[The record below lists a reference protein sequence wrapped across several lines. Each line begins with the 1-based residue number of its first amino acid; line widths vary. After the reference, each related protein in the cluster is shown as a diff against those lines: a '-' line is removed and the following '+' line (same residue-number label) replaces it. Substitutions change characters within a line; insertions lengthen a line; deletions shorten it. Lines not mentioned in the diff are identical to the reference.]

1 MAVFNNIGDTI
12 EGQAVDC
19 DGKAFYIQGLKKHP
33 ITKKTMKLFTTDR
46 TSHAVVRE
54 AGIVP
59 EDEKLRKA
67 TEFFHRE
74 VEDKV
79 TGDALSIYIDF
90 KSSPRIETLHGK
102 ESASHRHG
110 TQFMSVRN
118 HTIATIKMPLHN
130 LMKKLGF
137 SNNKI
142 TSNKDA
148 S

>member
-46 TSHAVVRE
+46 TSHAVVRV

-67 TEFFHRE
+67 TGSFHRD
-74 VEDKV
+74 VDDKV
-79 TGDALSIYIDF
+79 TGDALSIYMDL

-130 LMKKLGF
+130 IMKNLGF
-137 SNNKI
+137 INYNKI
-142 TSNKDA
+142 RNKDA